1 MLEYFVCNIEE
12 VKEHHGKK
20 VIADGI
26 EIALFNVEGKI
37 CAISNMCPHQKFQK
51 LHEGMFENGI
61 VTCPMHGWAYDVRT
75 GISTNASPEGA
86 GGRVK
91 VFETEVKNGKVLIN
105 IDSLNH

>member
-1 MLEYFVCNIEE
+1 MPTYAVANIDE
-12 VKEHHGKK
+12 VKEARGKR
-20 VIADGI
+20 VVVDGE
-26 EIALFNVEGKI
+26 EIALFKVDGKI

-91 VFETEVKNGKVLIN
+91 VFKTEMKNGKVLIN

>member
-1 MLEYFVCNIEE
+1 MPTYAVANIDE
-12 VKEHHGKK
+12 VKEARGKRVVVDGEEIVLFK
-20 VIADGI
+20 VD
-26 EIALFNVEGKI
+26 GKI
-37 CAISNMCPHQKFQK
+37 CAISNLCPHQKFQK